1 MKKALVGMAIIAAS
15 LCAVADPAVAFSPN
29 PNPGYLHNCVGRT
42 TSYVTQGN
50 DISPF
55 NSATGIGNVAT
66 ANDSSATNVIDYI
79 KFVACS

>member
-1 MKKALVGMAIIAAS
+1 MTKLLVGLAITATSLATLAA
-15 LCAVADPAVAFSPN
+15 PAVAFSSN

-55 NSATGIGNVAT
+55 NSGTGIGNVAT
-66 ANDSSATNVIDYI
+66 ANGSSATNVLDYI
-79 KFVACS
+79 KFVACT